1 VLVVDASLVVE
12 FALDTLGEQAGLS
25 FGGEQELVAPC
36 LLWSEVPSAI
46 NEMAFRGEIS
56 RALATPAIERFLAGK
71 LHVSE
76 RRHPELTITAV
87 SIASELG
94 WAKTYDAEY
103 LALARLLDTR
113 VVTLDLRL
121 RRGAERLGLVVTPD
135 ELTGAAE
142 PESAAAHDEPPPSG

>member
-1 VLVVDASLVVE
+1 
-12 FALDTLGEQAGLS
+12 
-25 FGGEQELVAPC
+25 
-36 LLWSEVPSAI
+36 VPSAI

-56 RALATPAIERFLAGK
+56 RALATHAIERLLAGK

-76 RRHPELTITAV
+76 RRHPELTMTAV

-103 LALARLLDTR
+103 LALARLLGTR

-142 PESAAAHDEPPPSG
+142 P

>member
-1 VLVVDASLVVE
+1 
-12 FALDTLGEQAGLS
+12 
-25 FGGEQELVAPC
+25 
-36 LLWSEVPSAI
+36 
-46 NEMAFRGEIS
+46 MR
-56 RALATPAIERFLAGK
+56 
-71 LHVSE
+71 
-76 RRHPELTITAV
+76 
-87 SIASELG
+87 IASELG

-142 PESAAAHDEPPPSG
+142 PEWASGQDEPPPSR